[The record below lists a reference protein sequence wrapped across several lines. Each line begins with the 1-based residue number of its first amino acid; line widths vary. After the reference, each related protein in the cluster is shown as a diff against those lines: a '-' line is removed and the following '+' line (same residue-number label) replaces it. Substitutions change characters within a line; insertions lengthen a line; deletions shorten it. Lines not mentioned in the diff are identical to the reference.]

1 MEQYTFEA
9 YGVIFEDEF
18 GTMSRAMQTANKTLL
33 HHNPAAKLELLT
45 SGNGKKGITL
55 TKDITINGLTQNQ
68 VDMLDKLWSLGNC
81 EALYEYTTSL
91 SKAQRQQAA
100 TLMELMRLEYL
111 DTAIDNGETPWIQ

>member
-1 MEQYTFEA
+1 
-9 YGVIFEDEF
+9 
-18 GTMSRAMQTANKTLL
+18 
-33 HHNPAAKLELLT
+33 
-45 SGNGKKGITL
+45 L

-81 EALYEYTTSL
+81 EALHEYTTSL